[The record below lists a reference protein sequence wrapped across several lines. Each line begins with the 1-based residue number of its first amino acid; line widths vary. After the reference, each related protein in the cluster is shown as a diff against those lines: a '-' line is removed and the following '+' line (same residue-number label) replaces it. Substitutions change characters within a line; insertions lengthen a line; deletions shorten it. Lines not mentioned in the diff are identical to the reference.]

1 MAPDHTESADNGTR
15 EICVAID
22 TGSVD
27 PRSLEMAV
35 LLAERLKRGLR
46 GLFVSPSSLHLVA
59 QLPFTTEV
67 VKTTGEE
74 RELLAEVLEL
84 KHRQKCAHI
93 QRLLEEQA
101 SHRRIRFRVDTV
113 GEEDAPIALL
123 LADRQDVL
131 LPPTRRRFAVIAGS
145 AADNLR
151 RVKWVY
157 DESEASQRTLRLL
170 RQLVAAGQIKTLY
183 LIATC
188 GVPRQ
193 VLAELSAAGVRVCW
207 VHVRDDRELLA
218 RIRSGPEADLTLV
231 PGTLVARIGETRLAA
246 VNRETVSPV
255 LIIA

>member
-1 MAPDHTESADNGTR
+1 MASDHTESGDNGTR
-15 EICVAID
+15 DICVAID
-22 TGSVD
+22 PGSVD

-46 GLFVSPSSLHLVA
+46 GLLVSPSSLHSVA

-67 VKTTGEE
+67 VRTTGEE

-84 KHRQKCAHI
+84 QHRQKRARV

-101 SHRRIRFRVDTV
+101 LHRRIRFRVESV
-113 GEEDAPIALL
+113 GEEDVPIGLL
-123 LADRQDVL
+123 LAERQDVL
-131 LPPTRRRFAVIAGS
+131 LPPTRRRFAVITGS

-157 DESEASQRTLRLL
+157 DDGEESRRALELL
-170 RQLVAAGQIKTLY
+170 LQLVAAGQISTVY

-193 VLAELSAAGVRVCW
+193 LLAQLSAAGVRVCW
-207 VHVRDDRELLA
+207 VNVRDDRELLY
-218 RIRSGPEADLTLV
+218 RIKSGPEADLTLV
-231 PGTLVARIGETRLAA
+231 PGNLVARIGEDRLAA